1 LLYSLAV
8 RDVPGSQVLLCR
20 HGTTIREAAQLL
32 AKSKATCVFVV
43 DASGAAIGIVTDR
56 DFADKVVAQALP
68 LELEVSEIMS
78 KPVVAV
84 ESSERLFHV
93 LLAMVSGNIH
103 HVLIT
108 KQGTPASVLTAHD
121 LMVLQ
126 GKSPLNVVRFIDA
139 QTTVQDLASAQNR
152 IAGLLPLLLREGAKA
167 SHVTR
172 VVAEVNDRLIAK
184 ILQFAEAKLGPPPV
198 PYCWVVLG
206 SEGRREQTFKT
217 DQDNALIFTDCEDES
232 HTREY
237 FERLAA
243 FAQDALATCGYPP
256 CTGNYMA
263 SNPRWRQ
270 PLEAWKSYF
279 RAWIKEAELH
289 GTEDALIFFDMRPV
303 AGDFPLFE
311 KLAAAKRDSLKDAGL
326 FKSILASIAVTHRP
340 PLGFFRNF
348 VLERT
353 GEHKNQ
359 LDLKTFGTG
368 PIVNA
373 ARAFAIDAAVEHTNT
388 SDRLSAMP
396 SGPEDDPSIFQ
407 DMQEAFEFLTLL
419 RIERQLQQ
427 VRDGQALSNY
437 VSPDSLTNLQRSLL
451 KESFRTIAR
460 AQGLLEARF
469 RTAVWA
475 QLGH

>member
-1 LLYSLAV
+1 
-8 RDVPGSQVLLCR
+8 
-20 HGTTIREAAQLL
+20 
-32 AKSKATCVFVV
+32 
-43 DASGAAIGIVTDR
+43 
-56 DFADKVVAQALP
+56 
-68 LELEVSEIMS
+68 
-78 KPVVAV
+78 
-84 ESSERLFHV
+84 
-93 LLAMVSGNIH
+93 
-103 HVLIT
+103 
-108 KQGTPASVLTAHD
+108 
-121 LMVLQ
+121 
-126 GKSPLNVVRFIDA
+126 
-139 QTTVQDLASAQNR
+139 
-152 IAGLLPLLLREGAKA
+152 
-167 SHVTR
+167 
-172 VVAEVNDRLIAK
+172 
-184 ILQFAEAKLGPPPV
+184 
-198 PYCWVVLG
+198 
-206 SEGRREQTFKT
+206 
-217 DQDNALIFTDCEDES
+217 
-232 HTREY
+232 
-237 FERLAA
+237 
-243 FAQDALATCGYPP
+243 
-256 CTGNYMA
+256 MA

-303 AGDFPLFE
+303 AGDFSLFE

-373 ARAFAIDAAVEHTNT
+373 ARAFAIDAALEHTNT

-419 RIERQLQQ
+419 RIECQLQQ
-427 VRDGQALSNY
+427 VRDGQPLSNY

-460 AQGLLEARF
+460 AQSLLEARF
-469 RTAVWA
+469 RTAVWS